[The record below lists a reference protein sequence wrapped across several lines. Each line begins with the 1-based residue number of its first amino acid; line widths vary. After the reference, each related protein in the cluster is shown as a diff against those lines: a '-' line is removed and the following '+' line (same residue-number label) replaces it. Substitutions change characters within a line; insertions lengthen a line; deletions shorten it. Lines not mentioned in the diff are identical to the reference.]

1 MCSVGG
7 RPGPGLRNTALDEG
21 MLKST
26 YLKYKARSVAMMQTS
41 CKC

>member
-1 MCSVGG
+1 MYSVGG
-7 RPGPGLRNTALDEG
+7 ALDQGGETLLYEG